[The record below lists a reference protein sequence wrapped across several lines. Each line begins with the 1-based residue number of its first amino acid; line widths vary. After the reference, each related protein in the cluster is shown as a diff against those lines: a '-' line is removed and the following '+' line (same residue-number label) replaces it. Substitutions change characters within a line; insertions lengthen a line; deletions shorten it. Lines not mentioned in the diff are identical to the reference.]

1 MKLTITDKQL
11 NLLNNI
17 LNNDCA
23 YLENC
28 MKKLKDLT
36 IEEKVNVLTKI
47 TKLKKDLKKL

>member
-28 MKKLKDLT
+28 TEEEFKTYFKLRG
-36 IEEKVNVLTKI
+36 
-47 TKLKKDLKKL
+47 KLNDYD

>member
-11 NLLNNI
+11 NLLNII

-28 MKKLKDLT
+28 TEEEFKNYLNLKFKFMRNSH
-36 IEEKVNVLTKI
+36 ENH
-47 TKLKKDLKKL
+47 